1 LQSSLQIAR
10 WQRKRPYAATEEGS
24 SDAAPAPAEPAPT
37 ARPELVLT
45 LQDPEQLPAAMA
57 VLASMYLTKPL
68 PQLLS
73 ELSTTQQLHAA
84 LLADMWQ
91 APNVSTAAVDSLSTV
106 AKRPGAVLPLPAVEM
121 LLGLPTWPDFALP
134 LLPHVASACLEGAG
148 LRDRLKPLLLSV
160 LGDLEAVWADAGLQA
175 ALLALSL
182 PAMEELLSYSELK
195 VSH

>member
-1 LQSSLQIAR
+1 MAQLCAAAAAACC
-10 WQRKRPYAATEEGS
+10 QR
-24 SDAAPAPAEPAPT
+24 
-37 ARPELVLT
+37 
-45 LQDPEQLPAAMA
+45 M
-57 VLASMYLTKPL
+57 
-68 PQLLS
+68 LS

-121 LLGLPTWPDFALP
+121 LLGLPTWPNFALP